1 MSALKL
7 VISGSYRK
15 HLSELYALKS
25 FLTAKGF
32 EVLSPSG
39 EKALNPGEEFVILN
53 SDPLEDP
60 RILQD
65 SIFAKMRQA
74 SFQVVLNKDG
84 YLGKAS
90 ILEIGYAISLG
101 LQVLTIERVEDPNIA
116 AYTRCFDEV
125 FPDWKQEDCTRQRTS

>member
-1 MSALKL
+1 MTALKV

-15 HLSELYALKS
+15 HLKELYELKS
-25 FLTAKGF
+25 FLTARGF

-39 EKALNPGEEFVILN
+39 DKALNPRDEFVILN
-53 SDPLEDP
+53 TDPVEDP

-90 ILEIGYAISLG
+90 VLEIGYAISLG
-101 LQVLTIERVEDPNIA
+101 LQVLTTEPVDDPNIA
-116 AYTRCFDEV
+116 AYTRGFHEV
-125 FPDWKQEDCTRQRTS
+125 FSEWKSTCVNA